1 MRTRAA
7 VLWDVG
13 GPWSIEE
20 LDLDDPGPGEVVVQ
34 TKVAGLCHSDEH
46 VLQGDMSV
54 SQADAEAFGIPPMFP
69 LVGGHEGSGVVI
81 EVGEGVRSVAVG
93 DHVAASFIPSCG
105 RCHWCSTGQQILCD
119 VGAKIF
125 EPGMITDGRVAHH
138 IGGQEANALAKL
150 GTFAEHMLVSEDSLV
165 KVDADLPWGPAAV
178 VSCGVATGW
187 GSAVHRAE
195 VHSGDTVVVVGVGG
209 IGINAV
215 QGAKMAGAKRVIA
228 VDPLEFKRE
237 TAMKLGATHTFASI
251 DEAIAGV
258 NEMTWGRQA
267 DKVILTPGLV
277 DGAMVGQAMGMVRK
291 GGTLVVTGI
300 TNMFATDVTLSLFD
314 LAMSNKE
321 VKGTLFGSGN
331 PRADIPKLVGLYRE
345 GQLDLDGLVTNEY
358 PLEGVNDG
366 YDAMRAGTNI
376 RGVLKYD

>member
-321 VKGTLFGSGN
+321 VQGTLFGSGN